1 MGRTKGGSGV
11 EKLAKKIRIKFYIN
25 GEMFRETLDLVPS
38 PPNVKYAER
47 LKKEIDAK
55 IEHGVFDYV
64 AYFPKSNNLVRLGL
78 SEKHHLFRTYAELW
92 FSTKAKLAKGTR
104 VQYRRYLDSVWLPQF
119 GERDIAKILPSEVEA
134 FVATRDW
141 GSAKNM
147 NNNLSALRGPFQL
160 AFKDRV
166 IPLDP
171 SAGVEN
177 MTYSPP
183 GADPLTLDEV
193 DCILVDMWKHY
204 PEQIGNYF
212 ELAFFTGMRPEEQ
225 IAIQWPDIDWR
236 MELLRVDKAVSYGEL
251 KGTKT
256 GRNRDIEL
264 NVRALKA
271 LSGQKKHTFMSGQ
284 HVFLSPVTRRPYPS
298 SQQLRDTYWKSSLKR
313 TGIRGRDMYQTRHTF
328 ATLNLMLGAN
338 TAWLA
343 RQMGH
348 SVRMLLTV
356 YTKWIDGGDGGGN
369 KALMNAALGKKKVG

>member
-1 MGRTKGGSGV
+1 MGRGKGGSGV

-25 GEMFRETLDLVPS
+25 GEMFRETLDLAPS

-47 LKKEIDAK
+47 LKREIDNK
-55 IEHGVFDYV
+55 IEHGVFDYT
-64 AYFPKSNNLVRLGL
+64 AYFPNSTNLLRLGL
-78 SEKHHLFRTYAELW
+78 SEKHHTFRTYAELW
-92 FSTKAKLAKGTR
+92 FQTKAKLAKGTR
-104 VQYRRYLDSVWLPQF
+104 VQYRRYLDAVWLPQF
-119 GERDIAKILPSEVEA
+119 GDRDIAGIKPSEVEA
-134 FVATRDW
+134 FVASKDW

-166 IPLDP
+166 IPIDP

-177 MTYSPP
+177 LSYTPP
-183 GADPLTLDEV
+183 GADPLTLKEV
-193 DCILVDMWKHY
+193 ECILTDMWKHY

-225 IAIQWPDIDWR
+225 IALKWSDIDWPL
-236 MELLRVDKAVSYGEL
+236 ELLRVDKAVSYGEL

-264 NVRALKA
+264 NSRAIHA
-271 LSGQKKHTFMSGQ
+271 LLAQKKHTFMAYGYI
-284 HVFLSPVTRRPYPS
+284 FLSPVTGKPFPS
-298 SQQLRDTYWKSSLKR
+298 SQQLRDTYWKGSLKR
-313 TGIRGRDMYQTRHTF
+313 TGTRGRDMYQTRHTF

-338 TAWLA
+338 TSWLA

-356 YTKWIDGGDGGGN
+356 YTKWIDGGDGGSN
-369 KALMNAALGKKKVG
+369 KARMNEALKKAG